1 MEKQQALMPLDIS
14 YDLVYCID
22 CLSEEE
28 QAKYK
33 ISQELIDFLASIG
46 VKNSRII
53 CPDKKAFIEACSY
66 LEKRAK
72 EGTKFCLHIV
82 SHGNNDGI
90 GIKATGEPI
99 LWADFGDM
107 LGVINKEMSNGLII
121 NFTSCMGLHGIKIAE
136 YVKTP
141 FFGLIGYS
149 EKLKIAKGKAI
160 NELFYTK
167 LSEGKPIQEII
178 PEIQKELNDNNLYC
192 ISTEGYNTITK
203 NKIL

>member
-1 MEKQQALMPLDIS
+1 
-14 YDLVYCID
+14 
-22 CLSEEE
+22 
-28 QAKYK
+28 
-33 ISQELIDFLASIG
+33 
-46 VKNSRII
+46 
-53 CPDKKAFIEACSY
+53 
-66 LEKRAK
+66 
-72 EGTKFCLHIV
+72 
-82 SHGNNDGI
+82 
-90 GIKATGEPI
+90 
-99 LWADFGDM
+99 
-107 LGVINKEMSNGLII
+107 
-121 NFTSCMGLHGIKIAE
+121 MGLHGIKIAE

-149 EKLKIAKGKAI
+149 EKLKIAKGKVI